1 MPQLLPGDNPQAYIP
16 GDRRRSLAR
25 GEDLPAVRPP
35 VAREPCSPTFRL
47 SDAAAPPWSAA
58 RGSSP
63 VAESGA
69 ALWSTQADLVT
80 YDAADNVFRANLKA
94 PTLRL
99 AKGKTYEVQL
109 RVLATDPQPPGVPLQ
124 SDFDLGHRSFW
135 ISLK

>member
-1 MPQLLPGDNPQAYIP
+1 MAAGALLSDG
-16 GDRRRSLAR
+16 S
-25 GEDLPAVRPP
+25 
-35 VAREPCSPTFRL
+35 RL
-47 SDAAAPPWSAA
+47 SDAAAAA
-58 RGSSP
+58 LVSSQR
-63 VAESGA
+63 VQLRWRESGA